1 MPDNMPT
8 PNIETLL
15 HSVGE
20 QINMSSQ
27 SGTLSFDYPLRFPTG
42 RNNFQ
47 PAFNISYSQS
57 SVNSIFGRGWTGTT
71 MKISRK
77 LQKKL
82 PIYNDEEDVF
92 TIGMI
97 GEIVPLLDEYKNRV
111 VKTKGDYKIYYYK
124 AVNETSFARI
134 ERRVNFLTSN
144 TYWLVFMS
152 DNTTYVFGE
161 TPAEQIVNP
170 QDETKIFEWLLSK
183 YYDDKG
189 NVIYYEYKAENLD
202 NVDLSLSYE
211 TKKTNHLNQKY
222 LKRILYGNTIPYEDN
237 LSWKSQNKWL
247 FEVVFDFG
255 EHATL
260 ADEAYSESTVWSARY
275 DTYANYHAGF
285 ELRTYRKCE
294 RVLFFSRFSEDASDI
309 TLHASV
315 ELKHRLKDG
324 VYELEKIV
332 YTGYKRGENGYTQK
346 SLPPICFTY
355 SQNYDE
361 YELQTADIHELKLE
375 NIPYSV
381 DGIKYSWV
389 DLYKDGINGILVEY
403 PNVWYYKPNLGAG
416 KFGELELVGEKPSM
430 IANSQ
435 YQLVD
440 LDRNGQLNCLVY
452 SEWGSGYYEQD
463 IQTQEWGSFQNFK
476 NTPKGGN
483 LYSMSMDLDGEGG
496 ADILQLNADG
506 GATWYN
512 AKGKDGYSDPEP
524 IQIPE
529 GIPLSA
535 KSSSQELF
543 TLADM
548 TGDGMQDL
556 VLVRNNTVSYWP
568 QMGYGNFGEE
578 VVMEGNLQFDNLYEF
593 DVSRL
598 LLADV
603 GGTGTTDLIYIGT
616 DKIKIYHNHSG
627 NRFELQCTLNHLGM
641 ALTNFDRLE
650 IMDVLGNGVKSLV
663 WSTFLPGQTTATI
676 RYLPLSAEPPH
687 LLTMVD
693 NNLGH
698 QSKIKYTSSLF
709 YFLEDRR
716 NDAAWHSR
724 IVNHPFVVEQIQD
737 IDLIGGTTLVKTFRY
752 RDGVYDGI
760 ERGFM
765 GFAYVE
771 EYDTEQF
778 EEYSDLPSEDYV
790 AATLIKSW
798 YYNGL
803 LGNDM
808 TYTKKFYEQ
817 NLEQHITLP
826 KITNDR
832 GIPIYLNEEEIRQAL
847 LLLNGQLGRQEV
859 HRLDMES
866 QQLVSFSQYGY
877 GLHYH
882 QPKQSEDHKAVFSLI
897 TTESIDY
904 LCDSVSVSDA
914 LITHQ
919 LNLSVDKYGQIT
931 ETCQINYGRK
941 TTGALDEQKT
951 SKCVFTKSVLLHY
964 DEDENNYVLGIPLE
978 SESYEITGLDL
989 LYNGAIPIKIE
1000 ALKLHIVSALQDRKT
1015 QSEKLD
1021 YRFPQSKKINHT
1033 KQFYTQAA
1041 STDALAFGM
1050 IQFPVLGHHTES
1062 IAFEKSWALQ
1072 TWQEKVDVNKF
1083 IELGYKEADAVYWT
1097 YSNANEYYGLEGF
1110 YLPKIV
1116 HHPLGGQT
1124 HYEYDL
1130 PNWLFT
1136 TKAVN
1141 PLGHLTTIEYDYQ
1154 ALAPF
1159 RQIDANGN
1167 VLETLYDELGVAI
1180 VSTHYGTEIDK
1191 NGVLKEVGYA
1201 KLSDYQLILPD
1212 SMTALLAS
1220 PQDYIKYAASYR
1232 YYDLMAWME
1241 RQEPLLMVNLSN
1253 EEYVSTIESEQKIQI
1268 ALGYIDGFGRNI
1280 QSKLW
1285 VEPGMALS
1293 LTSDGQLSEIQS
1305 EQRWL
1310 VSGRVLYNN
1319 KQLPIKQYEPFYS
1332 AQWQYES
1339 ESVLDN
1345 WGEAHHYFY
1354 DALGR
1359 NIKTV
1364 TPLGIFEKVEYS
1376 PWKQLTYDAIDT
1388 LKDSLYYT
1396 INSSLPTS
1404 HPIRQM
1410 LNDTEIYYD
1419 TPTIQHLDNL
1429 GRTFL
1434 LQQTDEQ
1441 GQELNS
1447 YTEFDIVGNPLKVV
1461 DARGIVVME
1470 SHYTLSGLA
1479 VYQKGA
1485 DIGERWSLYNAIG
1498 INTDNWG
1505 ARGQYIQQKYDL
1517 LQRPIEVW
1525 VNGQLLQRNT
1535 YGNGLLLQEAQAKNA
1550 LGQLIRVEDASG
1562 IKQFSRYNIA
1572 GQLLAQQQQ
1581 ISTEYKSGVDWSNAV
1596 ALEPEIYS
1604 SIYEYDALGRL
1615 VQHEKP
1621 DGTIHIPSYHQSGRV
1636 KGLALSGIGGDE
1648 NQTHQFQTDSVFNA
1662 RGQLENLY
1670 YGNGVKLQYEY
1681 DSKLYR
1687 LKSFKAIH
1695 HQANGQHRHLQWNQ
1709 YFYDAVGNV
1718 VRLEDHALAGL
1729 LHNNVSLP
1737 MVKTYR
1743 YDAHYRLK
1751 EATGV
1756 IHQTFTQWDGTRNQY
1771 SQPIAFKGTQH
1782 IHLNNTQAVETY
1794 TRTYG
1799 YDQSGNMLEMKHQG
1813 QSKRWT
1819 RNYWVSPDAN
1829 RSIAATDSN
1838 GLSVSNPETYFDA
1851 SGNLIKFG
1859 HLRQVRWDAFNQLT
1873 AAVLIERTDGP
1884 NDAEYYV
1891 YDSSGMRSRKVT
1903 ERLVNGQVEIIEKI
1917 YLEGCELT
1925 RKRNTNSGQIS
1936 YEATTTHVLGEGGSR
1951 IALIHHIRIGAEAD
1965 EPTTR
1970 IRYQIGNHLG
1980 SVAMETDELGQIISY
1995 EEYFPFGGTAF
2006 LFGENKREVGRKVYR
2021 YSGKERDDAT
2031 GLYYYG
2037 FRYYAPWLCR
2047 WLNPDPGGLR
2057 DGTNLYAFVQN
2068 NPVNFVDAWG
2078 LETFNTLEEAFGA
2091 NHGSSLPSNIRTV
2104 RQYKSYWR
2112 SWGVEINGPV
2122 DISII
2127 KKDDVTY
2134 RVFSL
2139 AKGTTL
2145 TVDMDVYRLKSMGL
2159 NADQIET
2166 LTTLKEVTSNLRGD
2180 FPDISEFGTETD
2192 GANNGNEQ
2200 GQGEEGT
2207 GTGAEGTDT
2216 ANPDAGTIEQ
2226 GQGGNPDVAGTVAP
2240 GNVNLEEPIQTP
2252 SSTTPVTPNQNSNPN
2267 AKEGPIAKSGVSGG
2281 NSNAAASE
2289 KKKKTAVPPKAK
2301 GNTGTTGGTS
2311 TQKGG
2316 AGNNGQNGAGD
2327 LDISSMATNGSP
2339 NGSIY
2344 GDAGGTQAAP
2354 DPFAPSDSNGGVENG
2369 GESSGGDLSGS
2380 PQGVEGGSGND
2391 GGTGS
2396 EERSFWS
2403 RGGTTLLLGGLAL
2416 GLGLLTIFT
2425 AGATAPLLV
2434 LLAGGMATA
2443 GGLAVTTASAT
2454 QLGMSY
2460 SGATTANQ
2468 DKKMKEILS
2477 DTLGLSSPGGLVGGA
2492 IGAATADDPVQGM
2505 RTGSLIGGFAELG
2518 IGGVQAVR
2526 NSAYF
2531 RMNRAVKESIKE
2543 NPSKILDDVGMAGA
2557 GDDATALR
2565 FTRIDAGTPLNPNA
2579 KYYLGEDYLLLGDPA
2594 IQGNADLFEAYKLYR
2609 QEFPNIRNYFDVVS
2623 HGFPWRL
2630 AVQDV
2635 VNLHFS
2641 PSHVTGILK
2650 SEGIGSTHF
2659 RVLSCWGGADVD
2671 GLAGTLA
2678 RDFNAIAVGPSR
2690 PFFYTKGK
2698 SLNPVFG
2705 RDRGE
2710 YKTALEQKF
2719 GVVEWRYYNRDG
2731 EFPWSGFSLRD
2742 Y

>member
-1 MPDNMPT
+1 MLNNQPT
-8 PNIETLL
+8 PKLEEVF

-20 QINMSSQ
+20 QVNITPQ
-27 SGTLSFDYPLRFPTG
+27 SGTVSFNYPLLFSRA
-42 RNNFQ
+42 RNDFQ
-47 PAFNISYSQS
+47 PSFSLLYSQN

-71 MKISRK
+71 MKVARK
-77 LQKKL
+77 LQKQL
-82 PIYNDEEDVF
+82 PIYNDEEDIF
-92 TIGMI
+92 IIGMV
-97 GEIVPLLDEYKNRV
+97 GEVVPLLDEYQNRV
-111 VKTKGDYKIYYYK
+111 VKTKNGYKVHYYK
-124 AVNETSFARI
+124 AVNEAAFARI
-134 ERRVNFLTSN
+134 ERRVDLLTSN
-144 TYWLVFMS
+144 TYWKVLMP

-161 TPAEQIVNP
+161 TSATRITNP
-170 QDETKIFEWLLSK
+170 QDETKVFEWLLSK
-183 YYDDKG
+183 CYDDKG
-189 NVIYYEYKAENLD
+189 NVIYYEYKAENLE

-211 TKKTNHLNQKY
+211 SKKTKHLNQKY
-222 LKRILYGNTIPYEDN
+222 LKRILYGNTVPYEDTS
-237 LSWKSQNKWL
+237 SWTTQNKWL

-255 EHATL
+255 EHTTS
-260 ADEAYSESTVWSARY
+260 ADNAYPESASWSARY
-275 DTYANYHAGF
+275 DAYSSHHAGF

-294 RVLFFSRFSEDASDI
+294 RILFFSRFSKDKSDI
-309 TLHASV
+309 TLNASV
-315 ELKHRLKDG
+315 ELVQALKG
-324 VYELEKIV
+324 GGYELEKII
-332 YTGYKRGENGYTQK
+332 YTGYKRVKNGYTQK

-355 SQNYDE
+355 STNYNE
-361 YELQTADIHELKLE
+361 AELQTANIHTLNLE
-375 NIPYSV
+375 NIPYAV
-381 DGIKYSWV
+381 DGIKYRWV

-403 PNVWYYKPNLGAG
+403 PNAWYYKPNLGAG

-440 LDRNGQLNCLVY
+440 LDRNGQLDCLVF
-452 SEWGSGYYEQD
+452 SEGGSGYYEQD
-463 IQTQEWGSFQNFK
+463 LQTQEWGSFQNFK
-476 NTPKGGN
+476 NTPKGSN
-483 LYSMSMDLDGEGG
+483 LYSFSMDLDGEGV
-496 ADILQLNADG
+496 ADILQLNSDG
-506 GATWYN
+506 GAIWYN
-512 AKGKDGYSDPEP
+512 SKGKDGYADPEP
-524 IQIPE
+524 IQIPK

-556 VLVRNNTVSYWP
+556 VLIRNNTVSYWP
-568 QMGYGNFGEE
+568 HMGYGVFGEE
-578 VVMEGNLQFDNLYEF
+578 VVMEGNFQFDNLYEF
-593 DVSRL
+593 DITRL

-603 GGTGTTDLIYIGT
+603 DGTGTTDLIYIGI
-616 DKIKIYHNHSG
+616 DKIKIYSNHSG
-627 NRFELQCTLNHLGM
+627 NRFELQCTLDQLGM

-650 IMDVLGNGVKSLV
+650 IIDLLGDGVKSLV

-676 RYLPLSAEPPH
+676 RYLPLSAQPPL

-698 QSKIKYTSSLF
+698 QSKIKYISSLF

-716 NDAAWHSR
+716 NGDPWYSR
-724 IVNHPFVVEQIQD
+724 IDNHPFVIQQVED
-737 IDLIGGTTLVKTFRY
+737 IDLIGGTTLVKKFRY
-752 RDGVYDGI
+752 KDAVYDGI
-760 ERGFM
+760 EQGFT

-771 EYDTEQF
+771 EYDTERF
-778 EEYSDLPSEDYV
+778 EDYSDLPSEDYV
-790 AATLIKSW
+790 AATLTKSW

-803 LGNDM
+803 LGNDS
-808 TYTKKFYEQ
+808 TYTKKIYEQ
-817 NLEQHITLP
+817 SLAQYIGLP
-826 KITNDR
+826 NITNII
-832 GIPIYLNEEEIRQAL
+832 GETIYLNEEETRQAL
-847 LLLNGQLGRQEV
+847 LLLNGQIIRQEV
-859 HRLDMES
+859 HRLDMEP
-866 QQLVSFSQYGY
+866 QELVSFSQYGY
-877 GLHYH
+877 ALRYH
-882 QPKQSEDHKAVFSLI
+882 QSKQSENHKAVFSLI

-904 LCDSVSVSDA
+904 LCDNVSVSDA

-931 ETCQINYGRK
+931 ETCQISYGRNA
-941 TTGALDEQKT
+941 TEALEAQKT
-951 SKCVFTKSVLLHY
+951 SKCVFTKSILLHY
-964 DEDENNYVLGIPLE
+964 DAEENSYVLGIPLE
-978 SESYEITGLDL
+978 SESYEIAGLDL
-989 LYNGAIPIKIE
+989 LYDGVTPIKKE
-1000 ALKLHIVSALQDRKT
+1000 VLKLHIVSALQNRKM
-1015 QSEKLD
+1015 QGEKLD
-1021 YRFPQSKKINHT
+1021 YSLSQSKKIKHS

-1041 STDALAFGM
+1041 SANALAFGR
-1050 IQFPVLGHHTES
+1050 IQIPILEHHTER

-1072 TWQEKVDVNKF
+1072 TWQGKADANKF
-1083 IELGYKEADAVYWT
+1083 IELGYKEADAIYWVS
-1097 YSNANEYYGLEGF
+1097 SNANEYYGPEGF
-1110 YLPKIV
+1110 YLPQRV

-1136 TKAVN
+1136 TKIVN

-1154 ALAPF
+1154 ALAAF
-1159 RQIDANGN
+1159 RQIDANAN
-1167 VLETLYDELGVAI
+1167 VVETLYDELGVAI
-1180 VSTHYGTEIDK
+1180 VRTHYGTEIDK
-1191 NGVLKEVGYA
+1191 NGLLQEVGYA
-1201 KLSDYQLILPD
+1201 SLADYQLVVPND
-1212 SMTALLAS
+1212 VTQLLAQ
-1220 PQDYIKYAASYR
+1220 PQDYVKDAASYM
-1232 YYDLMAWME
+1232 YYDLRAWME
-1241 RQEPLLMVNLSN
+1241 RQEPLLIVNIGN
-1253 EEYVSTIESEQKIQI
+1253 EKYVGTVESEQKIQI
-1268 ALGYIDGFGRNI
+1268 ALGYIDGFGRDI

-1285 VEPGMALS
+1285 VEPGMALN
-1293 LTSDGQLSEIQS
+1293 LTNDGQLSEIQS
-1305 EQRWL
+1305 QERWL

-1332 AQWQYES
+1332 AQWGYES
-1339 ESVLDN
+1339 EAGLDS

-1364 TPLGIFEKVEYS
+1364 TPLGTFEKVEYS
-1376 PWKQLTYDAIDT
+1376 PWKQVIYDAIDT

-1404 HPIRQM
+1404 NPIHQI
-1410 LNDTEIYYD
+1410 LNDAARYYD

-1447 YTEFDIVGNPLKVV
+1447 YTEFDIVGNSLKVV
-1461 DARGIVVME
+1461 DARGIVVLE
-1470 SHYTLSGLA
+1470 SRYTLSGLA

-1485 DIGERWSLYNAIG
+1485 DIGESWSLYDAIG
-1498 INTDNWG
+1498 ANTDNWG

-1517 LQRPIEVW
+1517 LQRPVELW

-1535 YGNGLLLQEAQAKNA
+1535 YGNSLLLQEAQAKNA
-1550 LGQLIRVEDASG
+1550 LGQLIKVEDASG

-1572 GQLLAQQQQ
+1572 GQLLVQQQQ
-1581 ISTEYKSGVDWSNAV
+1581 IRTEYKSEGDWSNAV

-1621 DGTIHIPSYHQSGRV
+1621 DGTIHIPTYHQSGRV
-1636 KGLALSGIGGDE
+1636 KGLEVSGIAGDE
-1648 NQTHQFQTDSVFNA
+1648 NKSYQFQTDSAFNA

-1695 HQANGQHRHLQWNQ
+1695 HQDNGQHRHLQWNQ
-1709 YFYDAVGNV
+1709 YFYDAVGNI

-1729 LHNNVSLP
+1729 LHNNVPLP
-1737 MVKTYR
+1737 MIKTYR

-1756 IHQTFTQWDGTRNQY
+1756 IHQSFNQWDGTRNQY

-1794 TRTYG
+1794 TRTYR

-1851 SGNLIKFG
+1851 AGNLIKFG
-1859 HLRQVRWDAFNQLT
+1859 QLRQVRWDAFNQLS

-1917 YLEGCELT
+1917 YLDGCELT
-1925 RKRNTNSGQIS
+1925 RKRNANSGQIS
-1936 YEATTTHVLGEGGSR
+1936 NEATTTHVLGEGGSR
-1951 IALIHHIRIGAEAD
+1951 IALIHHIRIGARAD

-2006 LFGENKREVGRKVYR
+2006 LFGENKREVEHKVYR
-2021 YSGKERDDAT
+2021 YSGKEKDDAT

-2068 NPVNFVDAWG
+2068 NPLVFVDAWG
-2078 LETFNTLEEAFGA
+2078 LETFSTLEEAFLA
-2091 NHGSSLPSNIRTV
+2091 NHGVSLPSNLRTE
-2104 RQYKSYWR
+2104 RQYKSYFR
-2112 SWGVEINGPV
+2112 SWGIEINGPV

-2139 AKGTTL
+2139 AEGTTF

-2159 NADQIET
+2159 NAEQIET
-2166 LTTLKEVTSNLRGD
+2166 LTTLKEVTSSMRAD
-2180 FPDISEFGTETD
+2180 FPDISEFGTETND
-2192 GANNGNEQ
+2192 TNNGNEQ
-2200 GQGEEGT
+2200 GLGDEGT
-2207 GTGAEGTDT
+2207 GTGEEGTDT
-2216 ANPDAGTIEQ
+2216 ANPDAGAIEQ
-2226 GQGGNPDVAGTVAP
+2226 GNPDAAGTVAP
-2240 GNVNLEEPIQTP
+2240 GNVNLEEQIQTP
-2252 SSTTPVTPNQNSNPN
+2252 SSTTAVTPNPNSNPD
-2267 AKEGPIAKSGVSGG
+2267 AKRGPIAKPGVVGG
-2281 NSNAAASE
+2281 NPNAAASE
-2289 KKKKTAVPPKAK
+2289 ENKKIAAPPKAK
-2301 GNTGTTGGTS
+2301 GNTGATGDAG

-2316 AGNNGQNGAGD
+2316 AGDNGQNGAGN

-2339 NGSIY
+2339 TGSIY

-2354 DPFAPSDSNGGVENG
+2354 DPFAPSDSNGAVGNG

-2380 PQGVEGGSGND
+2380 PQGVD
-2391 GGTGS
+2391 GGTGNGAAGS
-2396 EERSFWS
+2396 GDRSFWS
-2403 RGGTTLLLGGLAL
+2403 RGGTTLLLGGLTL

-2460 SGATTANQ
+2460 SGATNADQ
-2468 DKKMKEILS
+2468 DKKMKEALS

-2492 IGAATADDPVQGM
+2492 IGATTADDPVQ
-2505 RTGSLIGGFAELG
+2505 
-2518 IGGVQAVR
+2518 
-2526 NSAYF
+2526 
-2531 RMNRAVKESIKE
+2531 
-2543 NPSKILDDVGMAGA
+2543 
-2557 GDDATALR
+2557 
-2565 FTRIDAGTPLNPNA
+2565 
-2579 KYYLGEDYLLLGDPA
+2579 
-2594 IQGNADLFEAYKLYR
+2594 
-2609 QEFPNIRNYFDVVS
+2609 
-2623 HGFPWRL
+2623 
-2630 AVQDV
+2630 
-2635 VNLHFS
+2635 
-2641 PSHVTGILK
+2641 
-2650 SEGIGSTHF
+2650 
-2659 RVLSCWGGADVD
+2659 
-2671 GLAGTLA
+2671 
-2678 RDFNAIAVGPSR
+2678 
-2690 PFFYTKGK
+2690 
-2698 SLNPVFG
+2698 
-2705 RDRGE
+2705 
-2710 YKTALEQKF
+2710 
-2719 GVVEWRYYNRDG
+2719 
-2731 EFPWSGFSLRD
+2731 
-2742 Y
+2742 